1 LQFLGLCFLNFYLS
15 LKQIVTFRVEK
26 TELVRQLVF
35 IAYESLPMILVLT
48 CVSSLIITVNTAT
61 ELIKYGGRE
70 LIGAAITLS
79 NLQEITPIFIAF
91 AITARCGTAFTAE
104 IATMKISDQLD
115 ALKIMK
121 IDQLYYLMTP
131 KLFAIIL
138 LTPFVLAISAL
149 VSMVSGMLMANYA
162 IKLEYFEFLDSA
174 WRYASLKE
182 YFYPLIKA
190 EIFNIYTVV
199 VCVTCALTA
208 GDSSKDVGIAT
219 SRASTA
225 VLIGVVII
233 NGFLTPIMYH

>member
-15 LKQIVTFRVEK
+15 LKQILRLRIEK

-48 CVSSLIITVNTAT
+48 SVSSLIITVNTAT
-61 ELIKYGGRE
+61 ELSKYGGRE

-91 AITARCGTAFTAE
+91 AITARCGTAITAE
-104 IATMKISDQLD
+104 IATMKISDQLN
-115 ALKIMK
+115 ALKVMR
-121 IDQLYYLMTP
+121 IDVLYYLLTP
-131 KLFAIIL
+131 KLLAVIL
-138 LTPFVLAISAL
+138 LTPFVLSLSAL
-149 VSMVSGMLMANYA
+149 VSMISGMLMANYA

-174 WRYASLKE
+174 WKYASMKE
-182 YFYPLIKA
+182 YLYPLIKA
-190 EIFNIYTVV
+190 EIFNIYTI
-199 VCVTCALTA
+199 VTCVSFALVC

>member
-121 IDQLYYLMTP
+121 IDQLYYLMSYLP
-131 KLFAIIL
+131 LFYL
-138 LTPFVLAISAL
+138 PPSF
-149 VSMVSGMLMANYA
+149 
-162 IKLEYFEFLDSA
+162 
-174 WRYASLKE
+174 
-182 YFYPLIKA
+182 
-190 EIFNIYTVV
+190 
-199 VCVTCALTA
+199 
-208 GDSSKDVGIAT
+208 
-219 SRASTA
+219 
-225 VLIGVVII
+225 
-233 NGFLTPIMYH
+233 